1 MALVTTQ
8 SQLQPNAMVLTQ
20 PPLDSEFEIPAAVA
34 GRTGSSRPQRIAKA
48 GVKMVLI
55 AVLLLTAVFGGKT
68 LWLADFL
75 DRTVA
80 DAIEQHGSAMAQARI
95 SVGSVKIATASGK
108 GTISDFMIGNPAGFR
123 TRYALKAAQIDMEID
138 IASVGREVTVV
149 RHVLVNAPEVIYELG
164 ESTTN
169 FEALQMNV
177 AAYLARS
184 SAGKA
189 AGTSKVIIDELT
201 ICNARALASA
211 PFMRGKTI
219 SIALPDI
226 TLRNIGKARGGA
238 GPGELGEEIAAAMK
252 AKLTATTSFD
262 RLQQSATE
270 IFNSAGAAVKGL
282 FR

>member
-8 SQLQPNAMVLTQ
+8 SQLHPNAMVLTQ
-20 PPLDSEFEIPAAVA
+20 PPLGSEFEVSTAVA
-34 GRTGSSRPQRIAKA
+34 GRTGSGRPQRIARTS
-48 GVKMVLI
+48 VKMVLI
-55 AVLLLTAVFGGKT
+55 AVLLLTAVLGGKT

-75 DRTVA
+75 DHSVA
-80 DAIEQHGSAMAQARI
+80 DTIEQYGSAMAQARI
-95 SVGSVKIATASGK
+95 SVGKVKIATASGK

-169 FEALQMNV
+169 FDALQKNV
-177 AAYLARS
+177 AAYLARTS
-184 SAGKA
+184 GGTA
-189 AGTSKVIIDELT
+189 AGAPKVIINELT

-226 TLRNIGKARGGA
+226 TLRNIGKARGGV
-238 GPGELGEEIAAAMK
+238 GPGELGQELAAAMK

-262 RLQQSATE
+262 RLQQSAAE